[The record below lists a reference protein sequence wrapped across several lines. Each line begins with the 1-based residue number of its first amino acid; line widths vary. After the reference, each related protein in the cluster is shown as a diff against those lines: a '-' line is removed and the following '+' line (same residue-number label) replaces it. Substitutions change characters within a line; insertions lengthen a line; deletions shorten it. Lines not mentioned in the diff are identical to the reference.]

1 MTRTRTN
8 GNGFSNSVVT
18 GTEGKS
24 ATLKSLCSSVYQV
37 DTKTYPPSDIRWLS
51 IQVRLN
57 CYIICKTLPSEKKRE
72 IVLYLIMLMH
82 AHTHPFIL
90 FVRKDVRSTD
100 VFPVVASLPIFRRE
114 RSDECWPSFLIKLV
128 IANNMSDSVSKN
140 VPWCNSSSRSA
151 YEEERLKL
159 VFCIFCCSHARSLQL
174 SQFHS

>member
-8 GNGFSNSVVT
+8 GNSFSNSVVT

-24 ATLKSLCSSVYQV
+24 ATLKSLCSSVYRV
-37 DTKTYPPSDIRWLS
+37 DTKTYQPSDIRWLS

-57 CYIICKTLPSEKKRE
+57 CYIICKTLPSEKKKRE

-114 RSDECWPSFLIKLV
+114 RRDDRKYACASQATKDDVKL
-128 IANNMSDSVSKN
+128 
-140 VPWCNSSSRSA
+140 
-151 YEEERLKL
+151 
-159 VFCIFCCSHARSLQL
+159 
-174 SQFHS
+174 

>member
-8 GNGFSNSVVT
+8 GNSFSNSVVT

-24 ATLKSLCSSVYQV
+24 ATLKSLCSSVYRV
-37 DTKTYPPSDIRWLS
+37 DTKTYQPSDIRWLF

-100 VFPVVASLPIFRRE
+100 VFPVVASLPVFRRE
-114 RSDECWPSFLIKLV
+114 RSDDLRFAGYKRWRKTVKVWTQEPFHTEVGNDRPGKRSTESDYCWHWTQAELTTVEWLD
-128 IANNMSDSVSKN
+128 N
-140 VPWCNSSSRSA
+140 R
-151 YEEERLKL
+151 
-159 VFCIFCCSHARSLQL
+159 
-174 SQFHS
+174 QFD